1 MGTVSEARVEV
12 WWAPSRPVA
21 ALELTADERRRA
33 EARARPDDAASSA
46 VLARFAVGRAL
57 GDDPTDVTIGRRCPT
72 CGSDAHG
79 VPTAAG
85 VHLSITRAPGL
96 VAVAVSLVGPVG
108 LDVEARRERL
118 FDGFDDV
125 ALSPQET
132 VTTVEDRLRTWA
144 RKEALLKACGL
155 GLAVDPRTVVLDGRH
170 VVSAPPQVG
179 RVDLHDLDLAGH
191 VGALATPVGAGF
203 VARATTLSA

>member
-1 MGTVSEARVEV
+1 MGAVSEPRVEV

-21 ALELTADERRRA
+21 GLSLTAAERRRA
-33 EARARPDDAASSA
+33 EARARLDDAASSA

-57 GDDPTDVTIGRRCPT
+57 GVDPSDVVVGRRCPT

-79 VPTAAG
+79 VPTASG
-85 VHLSITRAPGL
+85 VHLSITRAPGF

-108 LDVEARRERL
+108 LDIEARRDRL
-118 FDGFDDV
+118 FDGFDDI
-125 ALSPQET
+125 ALSPLET

-155 GLAVDPRTVVLDGRH
+155 GLAVDPRTVVLDGPH
-170 VVSAPPQVG
+170 VVSAPPQVS
-179 RVDLHDLDLAGH
+179 RRDLHDLDLAGH
-191 VGALATPVGAGF
+191 VGALATTVGARF
-203 VARATTLSA
+203 VVRRTTLSA